1 MDFSSITIQGN
12 IVSSAIIDRIR
23 NDDIK
28 FQTPADFGL
37 YRKTAVRD
45 EIGVAWAAAKAH
57 YTAFTLRAARLPEGE
72 SGASETRNSWMIPL
86 LRILGYDVE
95 KALAFTHPDTGK
107 KYAISHKAANLHEFP
122 IHIMGLNDDLDRR
135 RDNSGPRLGPHALTQ
150 EYLNN
155 TEHIYALVTNGRYLR
170 LLRDATRLVRLSY
183 LEFNLE
189 KMMEEEL
196 YAEFAILFRLLH
208 ATRMPKRSEEIE
220 ESAIEYYHQESL
232 ASGSRIRG
240 ELSKAVEKSIRE
252 LANGFLNHP
261 RNEELHER
269 IERGNLKAGDLYA
282 DLLRLIYRLLFLI
295 VIEERNLVYLES
307 KDEQLQRQRKLYF
320 DFYSIERLR
329 RLALKLHFVDG
340 RKHDLWQ
347 GVKATFRLFENGWYG
362 EKLGIKPL
370 GSGIFSPESL
380 GLLPSLYL
388 GNEALLKVI
397 RLLTL
402 FENEQK
408 QQVRVN
414 YSDLDVEEFGSVYE
428 GLLEYDAEFKQ
439 IGGVWQFWFIEGGK
453 RSESGA
459 HYTPEELVKPL
470 IRHSLDYVIEEKLR
484 ESDREKALLSIRVCD
499 VACGSG
505 HILLSAARRIAHEL
519 ANVRTGGD
527 QPSPTALRHALRDVI
542 RTCIYGVDKNPLA
555 VSLCKVALW
564 LEAHNPGEPLNF
576 LDHHIKCGDAIVGLA
591 RQEEL
596 FKGIASEAFKAQPG
610 DDKPVASAL
619 AKLNKAERKQR
630 EAETGSLGLQLMVGA
645 NEEVM
650 EKMDNLIVR
659 LKAFDQLPES
669 TPEEIAAKAA
679 AYRELQQSKAL
690 HGLKLLA
697 DLQVMQFFVPKT
709 VGNKGAHVT
718 DKAYFGYL
726 QGGQEIPFELE
737 VAIVDQAATHRF
749 FHWFLEFPGV
759 FAGKVGCEDS
769 GASGFDVILGN
780 PPFLGGQKLSGTYG
794 QNYLEYLKYAY
805 APIGAVDLVTYFFR
819 RIFILIGNKGF
830 QSLISTNTIAQGNA
844 REGGLDVI
852 VKLGGTINHAIRS
865 MKWPGIAAVE
875 VALVTITK
883 QNWKGKFILAGK
895 EVKTITP
902 YLDDSETLGNPFSLK
917 RNEGKSFQGSSLRG
931 KGFVLEMQVA
941 EPLIRKN
948 PKNRKVV
955 FPYLNGD
962 DLNNSPDQSHTR
974 CAINFYDWPEKKCRE
989 EYLDCFEIVERLV
1002 RPERIKFNDSNPT
1015 GKKRKRDWWLYGSD
1029 AKKLYQAIAPL
1040 DRVLVIARTSKTG
1053 AFAFVHNNQVLNDN
1067 LTVFALA
1074 DNISYS
1080 LLQSSIHL
1088 EWAWKYST
1096 LLKTDM
1102 IYQPTSVFET
1112 FPFPQNLS
1120 QSQEQQLEQIGE
1132 AYHEHRKQLM
1142 LAMQLGLTKTYN
1154 LFHARQL
1161 RPMQPGEEQL
1171 DDKAFQKLMGKDAA
1185 ALRKH
1190 LARTPGTIT
1199 FNEAVAGIQ
1208 KLRSLHT
1215 EMDNAVL
1222 EAYGWTDIALRHD
1235 FYEVDYLPENDRV
1248 RFTLHP
1254 EARREV
1260 MKRLLELNHAIHAK
1274 EVANGLWEKKGKP
1287 GKAKKKQ
1294 EGQMGLEL

>member
-1 MDFSSITIQGN
+1 MDFSSISIQGN
-12 IVSSAIIDRIR
+12 IISSGIIDKIR
-23 NDDIK
+23 NDDEK
-28 FQTPADFGL
+28 FQAPADFGL
-37 YRKTAVRD
+37 DRKTALRD

-57 YTAFTLRAARLPEGE
+57 YSAFRLRAARLQD
-72 SGASETRNSWMIPL
+72 SDTGASETRNSWMIPL
-86 LRILGYDVE
+86 FRILGYDVE
-95 KALAFTHPDTGK
+95 KAPAFTHPDTGK
-107 KYAISHKAANLHEFP
+107 SYAISHQATNLNGFP
-122 IHIMGLNDDLDRR
+122 IHIMGVNDDLDRR
-135 RDNSGPRLGPHALTQ
+135 RQSSGPRLGPHALTQ

-155 TEHIYALVTNGRYLR
+155 TEHTYALVTNGRYLR

-196 YAEFAILFRLLH
+196 YAEFALLFRLLH
-208 ATRMPKRSEEIE
+208 ATRMPISPEEIE
-220 ESAIEYYHQESL
+220 ESPIEYYHQESL
-232 ASGSRIRG
+232 ASGSRIR
-240 ELSKAVEKSIRE
+240 ENLSKAVEASIRE
-252 LANGFLNHP
+252 LANGFLNHS

-269 IERGNLKAGDLYA
+269 IERGTLKAGDLYA
-282 DLLRLIYRLLFLI
+282 ELLQLIYRLLFLI
-295 VIEERNLVYLES
+295 VIEERNLVYPES
-307 KDEQLQRQRKLYF
+307 KDEQLQRQRKLYY

-340 RKHDLWQ
+340 RKQDLWQ

-380 GLLPSLYL
+380 GLLPTLYL
-388 GNEALLKVI
+388 GNEALLKVV
-397 RLLTL
+397 RLLTV

-439 IGGVWQFWFIEGGK
+439 IGGVWQFWFVEGGK

-484 ESDREKALLSIRVCD
+484 ESEKERALLSIRVCD

-555 VSLCKVALW
+555 VNLCKVALW

-596 FKGIASEAFKAQPG
+596 FKGIADEAFKAHPG

-619 AKLNKAERKQR
+619 AKRNKAERKQR

-645 NEEVM
+645 NQEVM
-650 EKMDNLIVR
+650 EKMDSLIAR
-659 LKAFDQLPES
+659 LQAFDRLPEQ

-679 AYRELQQSKAL
+679 AYRELQHGKAL
-690 HGLKLLA
+690 HDLKLLA

-726 QGGQEIPFELE
+726 QGGQTIPFELE
-737 VAIVDQAATHRF
+737 VSIVDQAATHRF

-759 FAGKVGCEDS
+759 FAGKDGSEDA
-769 GASGFDVILGN
+769 GKSGFDVILGN
-780 PPFLGGQKLSGTYG
+780 PPYLGGQKLTGAYG
-794 QNYLEYLKYAY
+794 YNYLECLKYLY
-805 APIGAVDLVTYFFR
+805 NPIGAVDLVTYFFR
-819 RIFILIGNKGF
+819 RIYCLISNNGF
-830 QSLISTNTIAQGNA
+830 MSLLSTNTISQGSA
-844 REGGLDVI
+844 REDGLEVI
-852 VKLGGTINHAIRS
+852 VKQGGTITHAIRG
-865 MKWPGIAAVE
+865 MKWPGRAGVE
-875 VALVTITK
+875 VVIITLTR
-883 QNWKGKFILAGK
+883 QLWESAYILDRK
-895 EVKTITP
+895 EVKSITP
-902 YLDDSETLGNPFSLK
+902 YLDDSETKGNPYPLK
-917 RNEGKSFQGSSLRG
+917 HNEGKSFQGSIVLG
-931 KGFVLEMQVA
+931 KGFILEPTEA
-941 EPLIRKN
+941 EALIRKH
-948 PKNRKVV
+948 PKNRDVL
-955 FPYLNGD
+955 FPYINGD
-962 DLNNSPDQSHTR
+962 DLNNNPDQSPSR
-974 CAINFYDWPEKKCRE
+974 WVINFFDWPEEKCRV
-989 EYLDCFEIVERLV
+989 EYPDCFEIVERLV
-1002 RPERIKFNDSNPT
+1002 KPERAENKYSKT
-1015 GKKRKRDWWLYGSD
+1015 ARVKWWLYERLRID
-1029 AKKLYQAIAPL
+1029 LYCIIADLDKFFIVSQGTKYIQPNWAYDKIVYDQA
-1040 DRVLVIARTSKTG
+1040 VIVITISESQYFSA
-1053 AFAFVHNNQVLNDN
+1053 LNSTIH
-1067 LTVFALA
+1067 TVFAERERTT
-1074 DNISYS
+1074 IGGTSYY
-1080 LLQSSIHL
+1080 IPTK
-1088 EWAWKYST
+1088 AF
-1096 LLKTDM
+1096 
-1102 IYQPTSVFET
+1102 QP
-1112 FPFPQNLS
+1112 FPFPQNLF
-1120 QSQEQQLEQIGE
+1120 QTQEQQLEHIGE

-1154 LFHARQL
+1154 LFHAQQL
-1161 RPMQPGEEQL
+1161 RPMQPEEEQL
-1171 DDKAFQKLMGKDAA
+1171 DDKAFQKLMSKDAA

-1190 LARTPGTIT
+1190 LARTPGTIA

-1215 EMDNAVL
+1215 QMDNAVL
-1222 EAYGWTDIALRHD
+1222 EAYGWTDLDLRHD
-1235 FYEVDYLPENDRV
+1235 FYEVDYLPENDRT
-1248 RFTLHP
+1248 RYTIHP
-1254 EARREV
+1254 EARREIL
-1260 MKRLLELNHAIHAK
+1260 KRLLALNHKIHAQ
-1274 EVANGLWEKKGKP
+1274 EVADGLWDK
-1287 GKAKKKQ
+1287 KAKQSKLTNLQ
-1294 EGQMGLEL
+1294 QGQIEIDL

>member
-23 NDDIK
+23 NDDIR

-37 YRKTAVRD
+37 DRKTSIRD

-57 YTAFTLRAARLPEGE
+57 YTAFTLRVSRLPEGE

-107 KYAISHKAANLHEFP
+107 KYAISHKAANLNGFP

-150 EYLNN
+150 EFLNN
-155 TEHIYALVTNGRYLR
+155 TEHTYALVTNGRYLR

-208 ATRMPKRSEEIE
+208 ATRMPKSPEEIE

-295 VIEERNLVYLES
+295 VIEERNLVYPES
-307 KDEQLQRQRKLYF
+307 KDEQLQRQRKLYY

-380 GLLPSLYL
+380 GLLPTLYL

-402 FENEQK
+402 FENEQR

-439 IGGVWQFWFIEGGK
+439 IDGVWQFWFVEGGK

-519 ANVRTGGD
+519 ANARTGGD

-619 AKLNKAERKQR
+619 AKRNKAERKQR

-650 EKMDNLIVR
+650 EKMDSLIAR
-659 LKAFDQLPES
+659 LKAFDRLPEH

-726 QGGQEIPFELE
+726 QGGQEIPFDQE

-759 FAGKVGCEDS
+759 FAGKVGGENS

-780 PPFLGGQKLSGTYG
+780 PPFLGNRKLSGTYG
-794 QNYLEYLKYAY
+794 ASYLDYLKYEY

-819 RIFILIGNKGF
+819 RIFTLIKEKGF

-852 VKLGGTINHAIRS
+852 VGQGGTINHAIRS
-865 MKWPGIAAVE
+865 MRWPGIAAVE
-875 VALVTITK
+875 VALVTIAK
-883 QNWKGKFILAGK
+883 QSWKGKFILAGK

-902 YLDDSETLGNPFSLK
+902 YLDDSDTLGKPYQLIQNVEQCFM
-917 RNEGKSFQGSSLRG
+917 GSVVLG
-931 KGFVLEMQVA
+931 KGFFLE
-941 EPLIRKN
+941 EPEVNKLIYNN
-948 PKNRKVV
+948 PNNKIIL
-955 FPYLNGD
+955 FPCLNGD
-962 DLNNSPDQSHTR
+962 DLNSDPKQQPSR
-974 CAINFYDWPEKKCRE
+974 WIINFFDLPEDECRDQYYE
-989 EYLDCFEIVERLV
+989 CFNIVEKLV
-1002 RPERIKFNDSNPT
+1002 KPERDKVNRYAYRLKWWQYAEKCAALY
-1015 GKKRKRDWWLYGSD
+1015 KKIDKMVDVYS
-1029 AKKLYQAIAPL
+1029 IPL
-1040 DRVLVIARTSKTG
+1040 TSKYLTFSRVP
-1053 AFAFVHNNQVLNDN
+1053 ANYVFVHALGVLAND
-1067 LTVFALA
+1067 A
-1074 DNISYS
+1074 ISRYAI
-1080 LLQSSIHL
+1080 LQSIFHN
-1088 EWAWKYST
+1088 EWAWQYSSTMGAST
-1096 LLKTDM
+1096 LRYTPS
-1102 IYQPTSVFET
+1102 IVYET

-1171 DDKAFQKLMGKDAA
+1171 DDKAFQKHMGKDAA

-1190 LARTPGTIT
+1190 LARRPGTIT
-1199 FNEAVAGIQ
+1199 FNEAVAGTQ

-1215 EMDNAVL
+1215 EMDKAVL
-1222 EAYGWTDIALRHD
+1222 EAYGWSDIALRHD

-1248 RFTLHP
+1248 RFTIHP
-1254 EARREV
+1254 DARREIL
-1260 MKRLLELNHAIHAK
+1260 KRLLELNHKIHAQ
-1274 EVANGLWEKKGKP
+1274 EVADGLWAKKGKAV
-1287 GKAKKKQ
+1287 KAAKQ
-1294 EGQMGLEL
+1294 QDGQMGLEL

>member
-37 YRKTAVRD
+37 DRKTSVRD

-57 YTAFTLRAARLPEGE
+57 YTAFTLRASRLPENE

-95 KALAFTHPDTGK
+95 KALAYTHPDTGK
-107 KYAISHKAANLHEFP
+107 KYAISHKAANLSGFP

-135 RDNSGPRLGPHALTQ
+135 RDIGGPRLGPHALTQ
-150 EYLNN
+150 EFLNN
-155 TEHIYALVTNGRYLR
+155 TEHTYALVTNGRYLR

-208 ATRMPKRSEEIE
+208 ATRMPKRPEEIE
-220 ESAIEYYHQESL
+220 KSAIEYYHQESL

-252 LANGFLNHP
+252 LANGFLNHSK
-261 RNEELHER
+261 NDELHER

-295 VIEERNLVYLES
+295 VIEERNLVYPES
-307 KDEQLQRQRKLYF
+307 KEPQLQRQRKLYY

-397 RLLTL
+397 RLLTV
-402 FENEQK
+402 FENEQR

-428 GLLEYDAEFKQ
+428 GLLEYDAEFKL
-439 IGGVWQFWFIEGGK
+439 IGGVWQFWFVEGGK

-484 ESDREKALLSIRVCD
+484 ESEKEKALLSIRVCD

-596 FKGIASEAFKAQPG
+596 FKGIADEAFKAQPG

-619 AKLNKAERKQR
+619 LKLNKAERKQR

-650 EKMDNLIVR
+650 EKMDSLIFR
-659 LKAFDQLPES
+659 LKAFDRLPEH

-679 AYRELQQSKAL
+679 EYRALQQSKAL

-709 VGNKGAHVT
+709 AGNKGAHVT

-737 VAIVDQAATHRF
+737 VAIVDQAVTHRF

-759 FAGKVGCEDS
+759 FAGKDASEDS

-780 PPFLGGQKLSGTYG
+780 PPFLGGKKISGTYG
-794 QNYLEYLKYAY
+794 SNYLEFLKYAH

-819 RIFILIGNKGF
+819 RIFTLIRDTGF

-844 REGGLDVI
+844 REDGLDVI
-852 VKLGGTINHAIRS
+852 VRQGGTINHAVRS

-883 QNWKGKFILAGK
+883 QHWKGKFILAGK
-895 EVKTITP
+895 EVEAITP
-902 YLDDSETLGNPFSLK
+902 YLDDSETQGNPFPLK
-917 RNEGKSFQGSSLRG
+917 QNEAKSFQGSIVLG
-931 KGFVLEMQVA
+931 KGFILEPVEA
-941 EPLIRKN
+941 EALIRKN
-948 PKNRKVV
+948 PKNRQVL

-962 DLNNSPDQSHTR
+962 DLNNNPDQSPSR
-974 CAINFYDWPEKKCRE
+974 WVINFFDWSKEKCRE
-989 EYLDCFEIVERLV
+989 EYPECFEIVERLV
-1002 RPERIKFNDSNPT
+1002 KPT
-1015 GKKRKRDWWLYGSD
+1015 REVLKDKGYREKWWQYGRRGVDLYRSIAKKRK
-1029 AKKLYQAIAPL
+1029 
-1040 DRVLVIARTSKTG
+1040 VLVIAQVSKTS
-1053 AFAFVHNNQVLNDN
+1053 AFNFTLPNKVLDAKLNVFSFDN
-1067 LTVFALA
+1067 Y
-1074 DNISYS
+1074 NIF
-1080 LLQSSIHL
+1080 LILQSNIHIQ
-1088 EWAWKYST
+1088 WAWKYSST
-1096 LLKTDM
+1096 MKTDLS
-1102 IYQPTSVFET
+1102 YAPSLAFET

-1120 QSQEQQLEQIGE
+1120 ESQEQQLEQIGE

-1142 LAMQLGLTKTYN
+1142 LSMQLGLTKTYN

-1161 RPMQPGEEQL
+1161 RPMQPEEAQL
-1171 DDKAFQKLMGKDAA
+1171 DDKALQKLIGKDAA
-1185 ALRKH
+1185 SLRKH
-1190 LARTPGTIT
+1190 LARTPGTIA

-1215 EMDNAVL
+1215 QMDNAVL

-1248 RFTLHP
+1248 RFTIHP
-1254 EARREV
+1254 NARRELL
-1260 MKRLLELNHAIHAK
+1260 KRLLTLNHKLHAE
-1274 EVANGLWEKKGKP
+1274 EVAAGLWEKKGKS
-1287 GKAKKKQ
+1287 GKAIKQ
-1294 EGQMGLEL
+1294 KDGQMGLNL